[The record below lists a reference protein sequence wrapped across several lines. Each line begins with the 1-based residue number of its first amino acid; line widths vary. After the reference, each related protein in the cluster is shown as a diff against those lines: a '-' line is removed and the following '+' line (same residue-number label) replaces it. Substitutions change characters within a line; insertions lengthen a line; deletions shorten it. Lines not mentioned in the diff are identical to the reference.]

1 MFPKHSDLSQ
11 YLWDLPSPMTPD
23 PDSAHDN
30 PEFSELKEYL
40 SCLASPTPPD
50 PDSDL
55 ELFIS

>member
-1 MFPKHSDLSQ
+1 
-11 YLWDLPSPMTPD
+11 MTPD

-55 ELFIS
+55 QLFIS